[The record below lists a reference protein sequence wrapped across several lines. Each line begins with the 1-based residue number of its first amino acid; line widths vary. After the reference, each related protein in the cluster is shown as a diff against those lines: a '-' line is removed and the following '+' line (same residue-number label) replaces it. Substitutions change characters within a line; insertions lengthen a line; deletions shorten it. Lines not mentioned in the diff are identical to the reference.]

1 MNWWYL
7 IAAWFLL
14 ALLFMAAFHAMVT
27 IRDMETIT
35 FDDDDDPYEVDRGRD
50 I

>member
-7 IAAWFLL
+7 IAAWFFILILL
-14 ALLFMAAFHAMVT
+14 IAAFHAMVT

-35 FDDDDDPYEVDRGRD
+35 FDDDDLYDVDRGRD